1 MKSDLCPNT
10 ARHYVSTGL
19 LPSAAASAR
28 TWRTRPDPFADVWLA
43 IEVRLLL
50 SPTLQANTIFDDLV
64 AKHPGRYEPGQLR
77 TLQRRVRIWRAR
89 SGPGREPFFPQEH
102 RAGEAAQVDFTWAT
116 ELAITIRGEAYPHM
130 LCHFVLPHSNWAWA
144 TPCRSESSAALSE
157 GLQDAFAELG
167 GVTAWVQTDN
177 STAATHDLRTGK
189 RGFNAYW
196 LALVTHYGARARTT
210 GVGEKEQNGDVE
222 SLNGALKRY
231 LEQQLLLRGSRDF
244 ESHDAYRAW
253 LRTCLE
259 ARNATRGA
267 RLDAE
272 RLLLHALPAR
282 RVPCYREIDV
292 RVTQGSTISVMGHP
306 YSVPTRLIGSRVKV
320 RVHETRIEV
329 IYADVLELCVERG
342 RGKGAFTINY
352 RHVITAFVRKPG
364 AFRNY
369 RYREALFPTQT
380 FRETYERLSKD
391 LSGWGADVE
400 YLRILEL
407 AARTMET
414 TVEAVLAEALANGA
428 TPRFEHVRTRV
439 LPAPDAPPDMA
450 VLTVDL
456 STYDGLIGTQ
466 VEKVAS

>member
-10 ARHYVSTGL
+10 ARRYVSTGL
-19 LPSAAASAR
+19 LPSADASAR
-28 TWRTRPDPFADVWLA
+28 TWRTHKDAFADDWPA
-43 IEVRLLL
+43 IEVRLAL
-50 SPTLQANTIFDDLV
+50 SPALQANTIFDDL
-64 AKHPGRYEPGQLR
+64 AARFPGRYEPGQLR

-116 ELAITIRGEAYPHM
+116 ELAITIRGELYAHM

-189 RGFNAYW
+189 RGFNAHW

-231 LEQQLLLRGSRDF
+231 LDQQLLLRESRDF

-253 LRTCLE
+253 LRACLE

-272 RLLLHALPAR
+272 RLLLHALPER

-292 RVTQGSTISVMGHP
+292 RVTQGSTVSVMAHA

-329 IYADVLELCVERG
+329 IYADILELCVERG
-342 RGKGAFTINY
+342 RGKGGFTINY

-369 RYREALFPTQT
+369 RYREALFPTPT
-380 FRETYERLSKD
+380 FRQTYERLLKD
-391 LSGWGADVE
+391 LSAWGADVE

-414 TVEAVLAEALANGA
+414 TVEAVLAEALASGA

-466 VEKVAS
+466 IEKVAS